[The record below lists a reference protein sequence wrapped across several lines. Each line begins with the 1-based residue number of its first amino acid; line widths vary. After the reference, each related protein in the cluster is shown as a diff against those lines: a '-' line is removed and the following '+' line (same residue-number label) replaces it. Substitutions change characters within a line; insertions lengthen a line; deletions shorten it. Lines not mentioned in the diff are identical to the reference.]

1 MRESFITPRPKKG
14 VPQELV
20 WMGMVFIAI
29 LVALITAFSFLSFA
43 NGAKR
48 ATIVQI
54 NAEIK
59 QVQEDATQTAH
70 ELQSLSTRD
79 QLRATLQ
86 TANQLVLGNIK
97 SFFDLVPDG
106 ITLESVSFDG
116 EHLTIRGVTRS
127 RKLYH
132 KSLGLFLESEMGI
145 KGEVHFK
152 KLKHGYLFNY
162 SVKEK

>member
-14 VPQELV
+14 LPQELV
-20 WMGMVFIAI
+20 WMGMVFMVI
-29 LVALITAFSFLSFA
+29 LIALIAAFSFLSFA

-59 QVQEDATQTAH
+59 QVQEDATQTMH

-106 ITLESVSFDG
+106 ITLEAVSFDNA
-116 EHLTIRGVTRS
+116 HISVRGVTRS

-132 KSLGLFLESEMGI
+132 KSLGLFLESEMGAN
-145 KGEVHFK
+145 GQVSFK
-152 KLKHGYLFNY
+152 KLKHGYLFKY